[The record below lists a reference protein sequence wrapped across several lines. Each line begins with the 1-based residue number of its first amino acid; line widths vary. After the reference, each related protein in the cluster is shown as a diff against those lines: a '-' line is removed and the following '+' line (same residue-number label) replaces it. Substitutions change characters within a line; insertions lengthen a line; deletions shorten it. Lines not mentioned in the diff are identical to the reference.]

1 MSSIPLPALSIK
13 PQEQPDTL
21 TNLSNLLHVKSQL
34 QGQQLQGLQTQEAQ
48 INLDNARKQQLEDK
62 TIRDSYRKNAG
73 DLEATIKDAAATGNV
88 SPGTLTKLQETHLK
102 IQTDLA
108 TKDEK
113 TLKNALD
120 SGNLFAGALDAVKQ
134 VPLENRQQAV
144 QAQLQRL
151 SSQGVDVSSVLK
163 TVQSLP
169 DLSDDTLNGVESSL
183 LGHNKAVEQE
193 MKRREVV
200 ATESKNKREADEFA
214 AKMPGGAMQPVDQ
227 KELSAYLANPKLDSG
242 ISKDAATFAAW
253 KAKQAPLANFNLQ
266 MQAGGGL
273 SKEALD
279 QQAENYYNT
288 GKLPPGG
295 RGAAGIAQNRAIM
308 NRAAELHSGQSLAES
323 SAEYAANKESLKK
336 LQTNFDNVSAF
347 ENTAIKNLDQVARAG
362 ANIPDLSARFA
373 NVPVRML
380 SEKLVGTPEM
390 ARFKTA
396 LLTAQ
401 TEAAKVLSSAN
412 ASGVLSDS
420 ARHETQ
426 EILDGNLSF
435 PAMMASINQLKTD
448 FGNRHQSYAD
458 QIADIKGRIGG
469 KANPSG
475 PSRPAGAT
483 HTGVGSAD
491 KKKHWLDASGK
502 DLGLAE

>member
-1 MSSIPLPALSIK
+1 MGNIPLPALSIK
-13 PQEQPDTL
+13 PPEQPDTL

-134 VPLENRQQAV
+134 VPIENRQQAV
-144 QAQLQRL
+144 QTQLQRL

-200 ATESKNKREADEFA
+200 AQEQTAQARSTGADNSSKELQ
-214 AKMPGGAMQPVDQ
+214 AKLPGGALQPIDQREYSDFIAKNPGKGPTDFAKWKASLAPRAQIDVQMSGGGKGGPLTDATVDALAAPGAKLKLSDVLPARAPLQ
-227 KELSAYLANPKLDSG
+227 VRQAAINQVQAKYPDFATSAYDIEKGVEKDFTSGGYSQQLNSINRARNHMGTFLKLAQAMDNGDVKIINSASNFFKTQLGSSAPGNLQ
-242 ISKDAATFAAW
+242 I
-253 KAKQAPLANFNLQ
+253 AKQAFASEVGKSFAGANVTLHDREELDASIDKASSWTQLSDAAKTADELLAGAQKALKQTHDAGIQGKANFGQ
-266 MQAGGGL
+266 ESQGGVTVTDPRGVVHTFKDQA
-273 SKEALD
+273 SADRFK
-279 QQAENYYNT
+279 Q
-288 GKLPPGG
+288 
-295 RGAAGIAQNRAIM
+295 AAGI
-308 NRAAELHSGQSLAES
+308 
-323 SAEYAANKESLKK
+323 K
-336 LQTNFDNVSAF
+336 
-347 ENTAIKNLDQVARAG
+347 
-362 ANIPDLSARFA
+362 
-373 NVPVRML
+373 
-380 SEKLVGTPEM
+380 
-390 ARFKTA
+390 
-396 LLTAQ
+396 
-401 TEAAKVLSSAN
+401 
-412 ASGVLSDS
+412 
-420 ARHETQ
+420 
-426 EILDGNLSF
+426 
-435 PAMMASINQLKTD
+435 
-448 FGNRHQSYAD
+448 
-458 QIADIKGRIGG
+458 
-469 KANPSG
+469 
-475 PSRPAGAT
+475 
-483 HTGVGSAD
+483 
-491 KKKHWLDASGK
+491 
-502 DLGLAE
+502 